1 MGQRGLGDV
10 DQGEKRFDHLGQ
22 EWFALY
28 FIFRLV
34 GLSPKE
40 VKMLDQIQRAC
51 REQT

>member
-1 MGQRGLGDV
+1 MPFFLHPIRWILPLGNV
-10 DQGEKRFDHLGQ
+10 ELV
-22 EWFALY
+22 Y